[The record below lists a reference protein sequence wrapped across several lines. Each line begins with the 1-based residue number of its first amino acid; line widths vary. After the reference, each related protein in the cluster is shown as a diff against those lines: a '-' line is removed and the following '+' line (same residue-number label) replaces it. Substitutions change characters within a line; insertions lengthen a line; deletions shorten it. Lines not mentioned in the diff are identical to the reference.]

1 MSYPM
6 RRYGDFMLVNPID
19 ATGSGYKRYNPYYR
33 NYRRGGA
40 FGDHV
45 RKFTRGVGRAAKKG
59 YSIFK
64 NAAHGVNGAMA
75 LLNLATRGAN
85 RTSPVQYFQMGTGTL
100 VALEWLIRMCRY
112 LRSNNPPPEEN
123 EELRRL
129 TQELT
134 HQQEL
139 IRGLVERLEIADRD
153 LRLARQDVDLLEHEN
168 DLLRL
173 PPPPPQA
180 ADYPLDVPL
189 PAPVPLPSPGFSS
202 SPSSSP
208 IPAYVPPA
216 PYLFDPPSPV
226 VYTTNAPIPLPAPSS
241 AAAAAFE
248 PYVKQQPSDDDD
260 DFYGHGY
267 GYGYD
272 DDDDYANMFSM
283 AGQPYTMNGS
293 GFIKNLWGKLKKAA
307 KPVFS
312 AAKPLVDKIF

>member
-6 RRYGDFMLVNPID
+6 RKYGDFMLVNPID

-100 VALEWLIRMCRY
+100 VALKWLIRMCRY

-129 TQELT
+129 TQELARS
-134 HQQEL
+134 QEL
-139 IRGLVERLEIADRD
+139 IRGLMARLEAADRD
-153 LRLARQDVDLLEHEN
+153 LN
-168 DLLRL
+168 CPTMFL
-173 PPPPPQA
+173 PMCTTQCLCSFSGNTSLNA
-180 ADYPLDVPL
+180 GTS
-189 PAPVPLPSPGFSS
+189 PVPLSDMNVIVSHSPRTRL
-202 SPSSSP
+202 
-208 IPAYVPPA
+208 A
-216 PYLFDPPSPV
+216 
-226 VYTTNAPIPLPAPSS
+226 
-241 AAAAAFE
+241 
-248 PYVKQQPSDDDD
+248 
-260 DFYGHGY
+260 
-267 GYGYD
+267 
-272 DDDDYANMFSM
+272 
-283 AGQPYTMNGS
+283 
-293 GFIKNLWGKLKKAA
+293 
-307 KPVFS
+307 
-312 AAKPLVDKIF
+312 